1 MKFSWNKSSQNPRLV
16 IITEDEDDEFDP
28 TTLQHWRE
36 EGFAISYIPLPA
48 SQNALVKELHDFADG
63 LELGEKYAVV
73 ALTRMS
79 GLTAYERAAEV
90 MLEIALKPIPKLC
103 ALVAYYPNRLPMHG
117 AGYPTSLKV
126 LVHMAGTH
134 KIPPKIHAYSYPH
147 AAPGFAES
155 DLDEYDKISA
165 GLAWSRSLEVVRKA
179 FEIEVDMEGIWEDH
193 TRRRSL
199 LSFVVDYLRILSCHE
214 IARSGSSLTFRIGE
228 FAAKDA
234 DGTMSTM
241 VDEPYVNHIPTMT
254 GGIGYKDLHKFYQ
267 DYFIP
272 GNPPSL
278 KMRLISR
285 TIGTDRVVD
294 ELFVSFQHTQEVPW
308 VLPGVA
314 PTNKH
319 VEFALVAIVC
329 IRGGKLYHEHIYWDQ
344 ATVLV
349 QVGLLDPKLSGKGFK
364 RLPVVDGAGARKVL
378 DEASAP
384 SNELIPGWK
393 RR

>member
-1 MKFSWNKSSQNPRLV
+1 MKFSWNNSSQKPRLV

-36 EGFAISYIPLPA
+36 EGFAVSYIPLPA
-48 SQNALVKELHDFADG
+48 GQNTLVKQLHEFAER

-73 ALTRMS
+73 A
-79 GLTAYERAAEV
+79 YERAAEV
-90 MLEIALKPIPKLC
+90 LLEIALKPIAKLC

-134 KIPPKIHAYSYPH
+134 KIPPKIRAYSYPH

-179 FEIEVDMEGIWEDH
+179 FEIEVDLEGIWEEH
-193 TRRRSL
+193 SRR
-199 LSFVVDYLRILSCHE
+199 
-214 IARSGSSLTFRIGE
+214 E

-254 GGIGYKDLHKFYQ
+254 GGIGYEDLHKFYQ

-393 RR
+393 RP

>member
-1 MKFSWNKSSQNPRLV
+1 MKFSWNNSSQKPRLV
-16 IITEDEDDEFDP
+16 VITEDEDDEFDP

-36 EGFAISYIPLPA
+36 EGFAVSYMPLPA
-48 SQNALVKELHDFADG
+48 TQKLLVQQLHDYADR
-63 LELGEKYAVV
+63 LELGERYAIVDWGE
-73 ALTRMS
+73 LI
-79 GLTAYERAAEV
+79 AYERAAEV
-90 MLEIALKPIPKLC
+90 LLEIALKPVPKLC
-103 ALVAYYPNRLPMHG
+103 ALVAYYPIRLPIHG

-134 KIPPKIHAYSYPH
+134 KIPPKLHAYSYPD

-165 GLAWSRSLEVVRKA
+165 GLAWSRSLNVVRKA
-179 FEIEVDMEGIWEDH
+179 FEIEVDLEGIWEEH
-193 TRRRSL
+193 SRR
-199 LSFVVDYLRILSCHE
+199 
-214 IARSGSSLTFRIGE
+214 E
-228 FAAKDA
+228 FSAKDA

-278 KMRLISR
+278 KMMLISR

-314 PTNKH
+314 PTNKQ

-364 RLPVVDGAGARKVL
+364 RLPVVDRAGARKVL

-384 SNELIPGWK
+384 SNELIPGWG
-393 RR
+393 RS